1 MNKKRIILI
10 DAGFLLHRAIYSRN
24 ALLRRKQELEKQ
36 GKTEEARKLFIMPSS
51 YTFLTML
58 ISVLKKVGITPID
71 KVLICC
77 DGRFSWRKQYEEAY
91 KENRKEIRAKA
102 TFVDWKKEFNLMD
115 GVLEKINSNTPFFV
129 LKANNLE
136 ADDWIAE
143 ATKFYEDL
151 ETIIISSDSDFLQL
165 LVRDNVRIFSNHPKA
180 KRIPYRILDL
190 DREKEK
196 KKAYKSL
203 MKKVRKEVSDNLTSE
218 VLTEQDYDNRL
229 KIVSLLQL
237 PDFVSKRIRD
247 VLYAIEGIDKDF
259 NLPVFSPS
267 IQKRFKSLYKGD
279 KVITYENCRV
289 KLERKKRRKNARNRY
304 NKSR

>member
-1 MNKKRIILI
+1 MKKKCILI
-10 DAGFLLHRAIYSRN
+10 DAGYLIHRAIYSRN
-24 ALLRRKQELEKQ
+24 ALLKRKQELLEQ
-36 GKTEEARKLFIMPSS
+36 GKINQAKKLFIMPSS
-51 YTFLTML
+51 YTFMTML
-58 ISVLKKVGITPID
+58 ISVLKKVGVNPID

-77 DGRFSWRKQYEEAY
+77 DGRFSWRKQYEETY
-91 KENRKEIRAKA
+91 KENRKTIRAKA

-129 LKANNLE
+129 LKTDNFE

-143 ATKFYEDL
+143 ATKFYKDL
-151 ETIIISSDSDFLQL
+151 ETIIVSSDSDFLQL

-218 VLTEQDYDNRL
+218 ILTEQDYDNRL
-229 KIVSLLQL
+229 KVVSLLQL
-237 PDFVSKRIRD
+237 PDFVSNKIKE
-247 VLYAIEGIDKDF
+247 VLNRIEGINKSF
-259 NLPVFSPS
+259 NLSVFPFS
-267 IQKRFKSLYKGD
+267 IQKRLKSIYKKD
-279 KVITYENCRV
+279 KLVTYERCRV
-289 KLERKKRRKNARNRY
+289 KLEKKKRRKKR
-304 NKSR
+304 